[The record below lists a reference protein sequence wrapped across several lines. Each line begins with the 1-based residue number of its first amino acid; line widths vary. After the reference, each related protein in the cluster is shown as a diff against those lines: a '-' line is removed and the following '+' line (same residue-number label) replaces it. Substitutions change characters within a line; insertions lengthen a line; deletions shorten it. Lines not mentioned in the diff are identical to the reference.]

1 MFVSVRLHALDTRR
15 ARGGRGVALI
25 VIVSDDG
32 CDKTHRL
39 EDQTNPETL
48 FYFNFFWQ
56 GFFFGHGSTGS
67 LILTIS

>member
-1 MFVSVRLHALDTRR
+1 MFVSVRLHALHTRR

-25 VIVSDDG
+25 VIVSDD
-32 CDKTHRL
+32 KTHRL

-48 FYFNFFWQ
+48 FYFNLFWQ

-67 LILTIS
+67 